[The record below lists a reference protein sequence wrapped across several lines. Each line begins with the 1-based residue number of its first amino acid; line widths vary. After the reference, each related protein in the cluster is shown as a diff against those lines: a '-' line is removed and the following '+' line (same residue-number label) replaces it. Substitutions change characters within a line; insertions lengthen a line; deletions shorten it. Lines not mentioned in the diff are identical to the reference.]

1 MPITKPDNPWQYARP
16 ASWPESFELRRRPIV
31 MAAVGRPTRRNGPG
45 CSKKAN
51 RYGGVM
57 AYLDCGCMILEDG
70 MRWSWCLSCL
80 NSPRRPTPTPVITC
94 LNPFRSPTPTPY
106 DIARLGPRS
115 ELRPEVLRFA
125 EAMELK
131 LRANDWKGGWKHE
144 MPQSLLKRARDKVQE
159 LDDVVDEICGMG
171 LSPERIAAVW
181 SEAGDAANFLM
192 MVALVSTAEGWNIP
206 SVVAGRSMAGGKAN
220 HHYLCPCGWGQ
231 WRRVPPWAVRLFGA
245 RCDGCGRR
253 RRLLHRC
260 VYCRPTGSDRC

>member
-1 MPITKPDNPWQYARP
+1 
-16 ASWPESFELRRRPIV
+16 
-31 MAAVGRPTRRNGPG
+31 
-45 CSKKAN
+45 
-51 RYGGVM
+51 M
-57 AYLDCGCMILEDG
+57 AYLACGCMILEDG
-70 MRWSWCLSCL
+70 TRWSWCLSCL

-94 LNPFRSPTPTPY
+94 LNPFRGPTPTPVITCLNPFRGPTPTPY

-125 EAMELK
+125 ETMELR
-131 LRANDWKGGWKHE
+131 LRASDWKGGWKHE

-192 MVALVSTAEGWNIP
+192 MVALVSTTGGWNLP
-206 SVVAGRSMAGGKAN
+206 SAVAGRAMKRGKAN
-220 HHYLCPCGWGQ
+220 HHYLCRCGWGQ
-231 WRRVPPWAVRLFGA
+231 WRRVSPWAIRLFGA
-245 RCDGCGRR
+245 RCYGCGRR

-260 VYCRPTGSDRC
+260 VYCRPIEPD